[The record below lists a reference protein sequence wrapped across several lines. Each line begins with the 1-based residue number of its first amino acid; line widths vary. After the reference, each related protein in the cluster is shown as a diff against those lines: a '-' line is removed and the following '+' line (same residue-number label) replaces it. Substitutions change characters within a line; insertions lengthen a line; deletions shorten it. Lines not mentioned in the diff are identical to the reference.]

1 MNNSVKVEDFRPK
14 MDEHQE
20 QASFF
25 QWLHLMHLR
34 NFPEIHPLFFAVP
47 NGMPVVS
54 GGGHSRRVDERRR
67 YAIINKM
74 KAEGLTPGVADTLF
88 LSGRGGYFGLAV
100 EFKTP
105 ERAREKNGGLS
116 DGQEAFLVAARVEG
130 YLAEVAYG
138 ADHAGEIVETYL
150 HQPKT
155 QDLIFKALKCL
166 NTGEVH
172 KAEAILKSM
181 VSLW

>member
-34 NFPEIHPLFFAVP
+34 NYPEIHPLFFAVP

-74 KAEGLTPGVADTLF
+74 KSEGLTPGVFDTLF
-88 LSGRGGYFGLAV
+88 MSGRGGFLGLAM
-100 EFKTP
+100 EFKTVG
-105 ERAREKNGGLS
+105 RAGQARGGLS
-116 DGQEAFLVAARVEG
+116 EAQEEFKAALKSEG